1 MNPRVRVI
9 RFARV
14 AAPAGLATGEIIA
27 HVLLDEKP
35 ALAGR
40 IGRSSMG
47 WHYQLGDHS
56 PSGLASS
63 HSRQDLERQIVL
75 YHLGSL
81 PTATLS
87 AELREDSKSWFAQA
101 I

>member
-14 AAPAGLATGEIIA
+14 TAPANSAAGEIIA
-27 HVLLDEKP
+27 HVLLDEVP
-35 ALAGR
+35 ALAER
-40 IGRSSMG
+40 IIRSSMG
-47 WHYQLGDHS
+47 WHHQLGDHS
-56 PSGLASS
+56 RSGLASN

-75 YHLGSL
+75 YHLGPL
-81 PTATLS
+81 PTATVS
-87 AELREDSKSWFAQA
+87 DELREDSQSWFAQA

>member
-14 AAPAGLATGEIIA
+14 TELAVLAAGEITA
-27 HVLLDEKP
+27 HVWLD
-35 ALAGR
+35 ASTNVVGQIL
-40 IGRSSMG
+40 RSGSG
-47 WHYQLGDHS
+47 WHYQFADGS
-56 PSGLASS
+56 AAGLASS

-81 PTATLS
+81 PATAD
-87 AELREDSKSWFAQA
+87 REQPAKDWFAA
-101 I
+101 AS